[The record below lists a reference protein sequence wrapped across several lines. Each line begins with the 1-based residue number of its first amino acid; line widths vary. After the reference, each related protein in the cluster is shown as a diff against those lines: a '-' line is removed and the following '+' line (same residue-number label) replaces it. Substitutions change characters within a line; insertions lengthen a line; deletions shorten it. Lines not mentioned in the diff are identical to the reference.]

1 MEACLINVETF
12 ATEGYELESRDY
24 SFVLIGPKTAWDDEA
39 ISQVVSKNS
48 YNNGKVDFEYKVSDI
63 SRYFFETQ
71 DDLMGWLHGLLRHH
85 PSIDVVDSEYG
96 EVKSYTKIM
105 YEATP
110 IPWFAVQ
117 DFVQPFVI

>member
-12 ATEGYELESRDY
+12 ATAGYELESHDY
-24 SFVLIGPKTAWDDEA
+24 SFVLIGPKASWDSNEIMQTVA
-39 ISQVVSKNS
+39 KNS
-48 YNNGKVDFEYKVSDI
+48 YTNGKVDFEYKVTDI
-63 SRYFFETQ
+63 SRHFFDTQ
-71 DDLMGWLHGLLRHH
+71 DDMMNWIHGLLRIH

-96 EVKSYTKIM
+96 EVKSYSKIM